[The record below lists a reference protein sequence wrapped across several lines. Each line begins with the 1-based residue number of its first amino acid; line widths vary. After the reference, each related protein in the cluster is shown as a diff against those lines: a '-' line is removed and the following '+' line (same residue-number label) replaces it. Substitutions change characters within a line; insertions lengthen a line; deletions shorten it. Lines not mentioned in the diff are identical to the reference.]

1 MKTRSLQKEDSDDEE
16 QKGFVEGLEQAQY
29 DEPL

>member
-1 MKTRSLQKEDSDDEE
+1 MKTRSSQQGDLDDEE
-16 QKGFVEGLEQAQY
+16 QKGFVEGSEYARY